1 MIRRALALVAC
12 GLLVVACGTSTP
24 TATPEDVLPTITIPT
39 PEPTPT
45 PVPTLAPSPTPA
57 GPFAGQAY
65 SLDLPDGW
73 VTFDLKDPAGKAAL
87 DAFVVANPNMAGA
100 IDAFKSLSNVV
111 MAVNSAAGNV
121 VVSLSVPSLG
131 LDLDTLGQSFTTQF
145 QAVPGVKTVPVAEN
159 VTLPVGPAIHWQ
171 LAIEAKDPAG
181 GTYEVGESIYLVAN
195 ETTAV
200 LVEFVGIGDAGVPQ
214 EQQIIQTLAFQP

>member
-1 MIRRALALVAC
+1 MVRRALASIAC
-12 GLLVVACGTSTP
+12 GLLVVACGTATP

-39 PEPTPT
+39 AEPTPT
-45 PVPTLAPSPTPA
+45 AVPTLAPSPTPA

-73 VTFDLKDPAGKAAL
+73 VIFDLKDPAGQAAL
-87 DAFVVANPNMAGA
+87 DAFVAANPEMGA
-100 IDAFKSLSNVV
+100 AIEAFKSLSNVV

-121 VVSLSVPSLG
+121 VVSLSIPSLG
-131 LDLDTLGQSFTTQF
+131 LDLETIGQSFTAQF
-145 QAVPGVKTVPVAEN
+145 QAVPGVKTPPVPES

-181 GTYEVGESIYLVAN
+181 ATYEVGESIYLVASD
-195 ETTAV
+195 TTAV
-200 LVEFVGIGDAGVPQ
+200 LVEFVEVTGGGVPQ
-214 EQQIIQTLAFQP
+214 EQQIIQTLQYQP

>member
-1 MIRRALALVAC
+1 MMNCGWSTALRPMRTC
-12 GLLVVACGTSTP
+12 SP
-24 TATPEDVLPTITIPT
+24 ITT
-39 PEPTPT
+39 YDT
-45 PVPTLAPSPTPA
+45 TLAPSPTPA

-65 SLDLPDGW
+65 SLDLPEGW

-121 VVSLSVPSLG
+121 VVSLSIPTQG
-131 LDLDTLGQSFTTQF
+131 HNLDEIGQSFTAQF

-171 LAIEAKDPAG
+171 LAIEANDPAG
-181 GTYEVGESIYLVAN
+181 AVYEVDESIYLVAN
-195 ETTAV
+195 DTTAV
-200 LVEFVGIGDAGVPQ
+200 LVEFVEIGDAGIPQ